1 MIKGARVLVSSLL
14 AFLLCLSARAGG
26 PPTSDVLVQRVG
38 DLRHDDLP
46 EMLKLGIIRVLVSPT
61 RTDFFVDRGQ
71 PMGFSHDL
79 LTAYRD
85 YLNKSLGKN
94 GRKLTIIFVP
104 VAFDDLI
111 PSLLDGKGDVIAS
124 NLTVTPERATKVAFS
139 DPYITDVSEVVVSGP
154 SSPEIDSLDG
164 LSGRELLLVE
174 GSSYAVH
181 ARQLSD
187 ELVRRGR
194 KPIRIH
200 TPERPL
206 ENDDILE
213 LVAAGS
219 VSFTA
224 CDRHVAEL
232 WAKVLPNLNVHSD
245 LALASGN
252 NIAFAV
258 RPESRELLA
267 SLNRFVADHKKGTLL
282 GNMLFKRYFV
292 DPRWCRESLQ
302 PPTNDRLGQLASDF
316 KQYAAKYE
324 FDWLLMAAQGFQES
338 RLDQNKRS
346 GVGAIGV
353 MQVLP
358 STARQME
365 CGDISVASNNIHAGI
380 KYMAWLREN
389 YFSDPDL
396 KPGPRVDFTLA
407 AYNAG
412 PGRIRQLREKAR
424 AEGLNPDIWFDNVEQ
439 IAMQEIGIETVRYVR
454 NINKYY
460 VAYSS
465 ILALQ
470 EERGK

>member
-1 MIKGARVLVSSLL
+1 M
-14 AFLLCLSARAGG
+14 
-26 PPTSDVLVQRVG
+26 
-38 DLRHDDLP
+38 
-46 EMLKLGIIRVLVSPT
+46 
-61 RTDFFVDRGQ
+61 
-71 PMGFSHDL
+71 
-79 LTAYRD
+79 
-85 YLNKSLGKN
+85 
-94 GRKLTIIFVP
+94 
-104 VAFDDLI
+104 
-111 PSLLDGKGDVIAS
+111 
-124 NLTVTPERATKVAFS
+124 
-139 DPYITDVSEVVVSGP
+139 
-154 SSPEIDSLDG
+154 
-164 LSGRELLLVE
+164 
-174 GSSYAVH
+174 
-181 ARQLSD
+181 
-187 ELVRRGR
+187 
-194 KPIRIH
+194 
-200 TPERPL
+200 
-206 ENDDILE
+206 
-213 LVAAGS
+213 
-219 VSFTA
+219 
-224 CDRHVAEL
+224 
-232 WAKVLPNLNVHSD
+232 LPNLNVHSD